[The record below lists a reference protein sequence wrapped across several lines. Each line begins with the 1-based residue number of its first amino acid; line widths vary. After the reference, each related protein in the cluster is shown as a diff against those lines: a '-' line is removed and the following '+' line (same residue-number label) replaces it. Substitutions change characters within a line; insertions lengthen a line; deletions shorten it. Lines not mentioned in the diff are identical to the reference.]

1 MATLHWQSPSTDTQ
15 DCPRCIGVTM
25 NLALLSLL
33 AFLPILV
40 IGVLLVGLRWPA
52 RNAMA
57 VGFVV
62 VVVVALGVW
71 RAEPLAIVASTIQGL
86 GIALDILYIVFGAL
100 LLLAT
105 LNASGA
111 MSAIRAGFTRV
122 TPDRRV
128 QAIIIAWTFGA
139 FIEGASGFGTPAAV
153 VAPLLLALGFPGMAA
168 VMAGLII
175 QSTPV
180 TFGALGTP
188 ILVGIRGGLAGTSAE
203 ERLVEA
209 GDSLDAFLV
218 EVTHNAALMHAIIGV
233 LIPLFIVARLT
244 KVFGEHRRFSDGLAV
259 WPFALFAG
267 LAFVGPYWLTAR
279 FLGPEFPSL
288 FGGLVGL
295 TLVVVAART
304 GFLQPAEPWDF
315 GPREGWDATWM
326 GDLEPDAAA
335 PRQVIG
341 TARAW
346 SPYVILAGVL
356 VITRI
361 PELGVQQVLQS
372 VNPTWLDILGYSGVS
387 ASFEFLYLPGFM
399 FLIAVVAS
407 YLIHGMSGTEIRTSW
422 ATAGRQIV
430 KAAPAMLI
438 AVPLVRI
445 FINSGTA
452 FSSGDLASMPLT
464 LAEGASV
471 AVGGAWPGVA
481 PLIGALGAFAAGS
494 NTISN
499 IMFAQF
505 QFATAEAI
513 GASPAVVVAA
523 QAVGGAA
530 GNMITVHNVVAAA
543 ATVGLIGREGDLL
556 RKTVIA
562 LGYYLLAAGTL
573 ALLLVAGLGANSG
586 TVMLGLLMAIG
597 AFVLMRARSER
608 RSTDSGSGTA

>member
-1 MATLHWQSPSTDTQ
+1 
-15 DCPRCIGVTM
+15 M
-25 NLALLSLL
+25 NLAVMSLL
-33 AFLPILV
+33 AFLPILT

-62 VVVVALGVW
+62 VVAVALGVW
-71 RAEPLAIVASTIQGL
+71 GVEPLAVVASTIQGL

-111 MSAIRAGFTRV
+111 MSSIRAGFTRV
-122 TPDRRV
+122 SPDRRV

-153 VAPLLLALGFPGMAA
+153 VAPLLLALGFPAMAA

-180 TFGALGTP
+180 TFGAVGTP
-188 ILVGIRGGLAGTSAE
+188 ILVGVRSGLADTAAE
-203 ERLVEA
+203 Q
-209 GDSLDAFLV
+209 SLIASGSSLPAFLT
-218 EVTHNAALMHAIIGV
+218 EVTHTAALIHALVGL
-233 LIPLFIVARLT
+233 LIPLFIVALLT
-244 KVFGEHRRFSDGLAV
+244 RFFGANRRFSEGLAV

-267 LAFVGPYWLTAR
+267 AAFTLPYWLTAR
-279 FLGPEFPSL
+279 LLGPEFPSL
-288 FGGLVGL
+288 LGGLIGL
-295 TLVVVAART
+295 AIVVAAARA
-304 GFLQPAEPWDF
+304 GFLQPEEPWDF
-315 GPREGWDATWM
+315 APRERWESSWM
-326 GDLEPDAAA
+326 GDLQPDDAA
-335 PRQVIG
+335 PRQTIG

-346 SPYVILAGVL
+346 SPYVILAVVL
-356 VITRI
+356 VLTRI
-361 PELGVQQVLQS
+361 PELGIQSALQS
-372 VNPTWLDILGYSGVS
+372 VNPTWRDILGYSGVN
-387 ASFEFLYLPGFM
+387 AGFQFLYLPGFM

-407 YLIHGMSGTEIRTSW
+407 YAIHRMSAQEIRASW
-422 ATAGRQIV
+422 AMAGRQIV

-452 FSSGDLASMPLT
+452 YSGGDLASMPLT
-464 LAEGASV
+464 LAEGAAA
-471 AVGGAWPGVA
+471 AVGGAWPAIA
-481 PLIGALGAFAAGS
+481 PVIGALGAFAAGS

-513 GASPAVVVAA
+513 GAAPAVVVSA

-530 GNMITVHNVVAAA
+530 GNMVTVHNVVAAA

-562 LGYYLLAAGTL
+562 LGYYLLAAGAL
-573 ALLLVAGLGANSG
+573 AALLVSGFGLTLG
-586 TVMLGLLMAIG
+586 TGLLVVLAGAAI
-597 AFVLMRARSER
+597 AVLLRARSER
-608 RSTDSGSGTA
+608 AVPVPSPVDPSR

>member
-1 MATLHWQSPSTDTQ
+1 
-15 DCPRCIGVTM
+15 M
-25 NLALLSLL
+25 NLAALSLL

-40 IGVLLVGLRWPA
+40 IGLLLVGLRWSA

-62 VVVVALGVW
+62 VVAVALGVW
-71 RAEPLAIVASTIQGL
+71 SVEPLSIVASTIQGL

-111 MSAIRAGFTRV
+111 MSSIRAGFTRV
-122 TPDRRV
+122 SPDRRV

-153 VAPLLLALGFPGMAA
+153 VAPLLLALGFPAMAA

-188 ILVGIRGGLAGTSAE
+188 ILVGVRGGLAGTSAE
-203 ERLVEA
+203 ESLIAA
-209 GDSLDAFLV
+209 GGSLDVFLV
-218 EVTHNAALMHAIIGV
+218 EVTHTAALLHASVGI
-233 LIPLFIVARLT
+233 LIPLFIAAMLT
-244 KVFGEHRRFSDGLAV
+244 KFFGADRRFSEGLAI
-259 WPFALFAG
+259 WPFAIFAG

-288 FGGLVGL
+288 LGGLVGMVI
-295 TLVVVAART
+295 VVTAARS
-304 GFLQPAEPWDF
+304 GFLQPKVAWDF
-315 GPREGWDATWM
+315 APRERWEPSWM
-326 GDLEPDAAA
+326 GDLEPDTSA
-335 PRQVIG
+335 PRQTIG

-356 VITRI
+356 VLTRI
-361 PELGVQQVLQS
+361 PDLGIQSALRS
-372 VNPTWLDILGYSGVS
+372 VNPTWRDILGYAGIN
-387 ASFEFLYLPGFM
+387 AGFEFLYLPGFM

-407 YLIHGMSGTEIRTSW
+407 YFIHGMQASEIRSSW
-422 ATAGRQIV
+422 RMAGQQIV
-430 KAAPAMLI
+430 KAAPALLI

-445 FINSGTA
+445 FINSGTT
-452 FSSGDLASMPLT
+452 FSSGDLASMPLI
-464 LAEGASV
+464 LAEGASA
-471 AVGGAWPGVA
+471 AVGGSWPAVA
-481 PLIGALGAFAAGS
+481 PIIGALGAFAAGS

-513 GASPAVVVAA
+513 GASPIVVVAA

-530 GNMITVHNVVAAA
+530 GNMVTVHNVVAAA

-562 LGYYLLAAGTL
+562 LGYYLLAAGAL
-573 ALLLVAGLGANSG
+573 AMLLVAGLGANIG
-586 TVMLGLLMAIG
+586 TVLLGVLLGLA
-597 AFVLMRARSER
+597 AWVLVAARRERADATSVQ
-608 RSTDSGSGTA
+608 G

>member
-1 MATLHWQSPSTDTQ
+1 
-15 DCPRCIGVTM
+15 M
-25 NLALLSLL
+25 NLAVLSLL

-40 IGVLLVGLRWPA
+40 IGLLLVGLRWSA

-62 VVVVALGVW
+62 VVAIALGVW
-71 RAEPLAIVASTIQGL
+71 GVEPLSIVASTVQGL

-105 LNASGA
+105 LDASGA
-111 MSAIRAGFTRV
+111 MSSIRAGFTRV
-122 TPDRRV
+122 SPDRRV

-153 VAPLLLALGFPGMAA
+153 VAPLLLALGFPAMAA

-188 ILVGIRGGLAGTSAE
+188 ILVGVRGGLAGTSAE
-203 ERLVEA
+203 ESLIAA
-209 GDSLDAFLV
+209 GGSLDAFLV
-218 EVTHNAALMHAIIGV
+218 EVTHTAALLHAAVGV
-233 LIPLFIVARLT
+233 LIPLFIAAMLT
-244 KVFGEHRRFSDGLAV
+244 KFFGANRRFSEGLAI
-259 WPFALFAG
+259 WPFAIFAG
-267 LAFVGPYWLTAR
+267 LALVGPYWLTAR

-288 FGGLVGL
+288 FGGLVGMAI
-295 TLVVVAART
+295 VVTAARS
-304 GFLQPAEPWDF
+304 GFLQPEEAWDF
-315 GPREGWDATWM
+315 APRERWEPSWM

-335 PRQVIG
+335 PRQTIG

-356 VITRI
+356 VLTRI
-361 PELGVQQVLQS
+361 PELGIQSVLRS
-372 VNPTWLDILGYSGVS
+372 VNPTWRDILGYAGIN
-387 ASFEFLYLPGFM
+387 AGFEFLYLPGFM

-407 YLIHGMSGTEIRTSW
+407 YVIHRMKASEIRSSW
-422 ATAGRQIV
+422 VMAGKQLVR
-430 KAAPAMLI
+430 AAPAMLI

-445 FINSGTA
+445 FINSGAA
-452 FSSGDLASMPLT
+452 FSGGDLASMPLT
-464 LAEGASV
+464 LAQGASA
-471 AVGGAWPGVA
+471 AVGGAWPAVA
-481 PLIGALGAFAAGS
+481 PIIGALGAFAAGS

-513 GASPAVVVAA
+513 GATPAVVVAA

-530 GNMITVHNVVAAA
+530 GNMVTVHNVVAAA

-556 RKTVIA
+556 RRTVIA
-562 LGYYLLAAGTL
+562 LGYYLLAAGAL
-573 ALLLVAGLGANSG
+573 AMLLVAGLGANMG
-586 TVMLGLLMAIG
+586 TVLLGVLLALG
-597 AFVLMRARSER
+597 AWVLVAARRERA
-608 RSTDSGSGTA
+608 DTASAQT

>member
-1 MATLHWQSPSTDTQ
+1 MTL
-15 DCPRCIGVTM
+15 

-40 IGVLLVGLRWPA
+40 VGLLLVGLRWTA
-52 RNAMA
+52 RDAMA

-62 VVVVALGVW
+62 VVAVALGAWGV
-71 RAEPLAIVASTIQGL
+71 EPRAIVASTIQGL

-111 MSAIRAGFTRV
+111 MSSIRAGFTRIS
-122 TPDRRV
+122 PDRRI

-139 FIEGASGFGTPAAV
+139 FIEGAAGFGTPAAV
-153 VAPLLLALGFPGMAA
+153 VAPLMLALGFPAMAA
-168 VMAGLII
+168 VMAGLVI

-188 ILVGIRGGLAGTSAE
+188 MLVGVRSGLAGTSAE
-203 ERLVEA
+203 EQLVAA
-209 GDSLDAFLV
+209 GSSLDAFIV
-218 EVTHNAALMHAIIGV
+218 EVTHISAFMHAVIGL
-233 LIPLFIVARLT
+233 LIPLFTVAMLT
-244 KVFGEHRRFSDGLAV
+244 KFFGERRRFSEGLEV

-267 LAFVGPYWLTAR
+267 FAFVVPFWLTAR

-295 TLVVVAART
+295 TLVVGAARV

-326 GDLEPDAAA
+326 GDLEPDDV
-335 PRQVIG
+335 PSRQGIG

-346 SPYVILAGVL
+346 SPYAVLSGVL

-361 PELGVQQVLQS
+361 PELGVQQLLQR
-372 VNPTWLDILGYSGVS
+372 VNPTWSDILGYSGVS
-387 ASFEFLYLPGFM
+387 AGFEFLYLPGFM

-407 YLIHGMSGTEIRTSW
+407 YLIHGMSLAEIRTSW
-422 ATAGRQIV
+422 GTAGRQIV

-445 FINSGTA
+445 FINSGA
-452 FSSGDLASMPLT
+452 DFGSGGLDSMPLT

-481 PLIGALGAFAAGS
+481 PMIGALGSFASGS
-494 NTISN
+494 NTVSN

-505 QFATAEAI
+505 QFAAAETV
-513 GASPAVVVAA
+513 GANPAVVVAA
-523 QAVGGAA
+523 LAVGGAA
-530 GNMITVHNVVAAA
+530 GSMVTVHNIVAAA
-543 ATVGLIGREGDLL
+543 ATVGLMGREGDLL
-556 RKTVIA
+556 RKTFIA
-562 LGYYLLAAGTL
+562 LGYYLLAAGAL
-573 ALLLVAGLGANSG
+573 ALLLVAGLGANTG
-586 TVMLGLLMAIG
+586 TALLGLLLALAAG
-597 AFVLMRARSER
+597 ALLRARSER
-608 RSTDSGSGTA
+608 RSSDAASGPT

>member
-1 MATLHWQSPSTDTQ
+1 
-15 DCPRCIGVTM
+15 M
-25 NLALLSLL
+25 NLAILSLL
-33 AFLPILV
+33 AFLPILT

-62 VVVVALGVW
+62 VVAVALLVW
-71 RAEPLAIVASTIQGL
+71 EVEPLAVVASSIQGL
-86 GIALDILYIVFGAL
+86 GIAFQILSIVFGAL

-111 MSAIRAGFTRV
+111 MSSIRAGFTRV
-122 TPDRRV
+122 SPDRRV

-153 VAPLLLALGFPGMAA
+153 VAPLLLALGFPAMAA

-180 TFGALGTP
+180 TFGAVGTP
-188 ILVGIRGGLAGTSAE
+188 ILVGVRSGLSGTAAE
-203 ERLVEA
+203 ERLIAA
-209 GDSLDAFLV
+209 GSSLPEFLV
-218 EVTHNAALMHAIIGV
+218 EVTRTAALVHAVVGL
-233 LIPLFIVARLT
+233 LIPLFIVAMMT
-244 KVFGEHRRFSDGLAV
+244 KSFGANRRFSEGLAI

-267 LAFVGPYWLTAR
+267 AAFTGPYWLTAR

-288 FGGLVGL
+288 LGGLIGL
-295 TLVVVAART
+295 VIVVSAART
-304 GFLQPAEPWDF
+304 GFLQPKENWDF
-315 GPREGWDATWM
+315 APRDRWEPLWM
-326 GDLEPDAAA
+326 GDLEPDDAK
-335 PRQVIG
+335 PRQTIG

-346 SPYVILAGVL
+346 SPYVVLAVVL
-356 VITRI
+356 VLTRI
-361 PELGVQQVLQS
+361 PELGIQSVLQS
-372 VNPTWLDILGYSGVS
+372 VNPTWNDILGYAGVS
-387 ASFEFLYLPGFM
+387 AGMQFLYLPGSM

-407 YLIHGMSGTEIRTSW
+407 YFIHGMSGAEIRSSW

-464 LAEGASV
+464 LAQGAAA
-471 AVGGAWPGVA
+471 AVGGAWPAVA
-481 PLIGALGAFAAGS
+481 PVIGALGAFAAGS

-513 GASPAVVVAA
+513 GASPAVVVAV

-530 GNMITVHNVVAAA
+530 GNMVTVHNVVAAA

-556 RKTVIA
+556 RKTFIA
-562 LGYYLLAAGTL
+562 LTYYLLAAGAL
-573 ALLLVAGLGANSG
+573 AMLLIAGLGANLG
-586 TVMLGLLMAIG
+586 TLLLGVLVALGAWLLVA
-597 AFVLMRARSER
+597 ARRER
-608 RSTDSGSGTA
+608 RRGAAVMR

>member
-1 MATLHWQSPSTDTQ
+1 
-15 DCPRCIGVTM
+15 M
-25 NLALLSLL
+25 NLAALSLL

-40 IGVLLVGLRWPA
+40 IGLLLVGLRWSA

-62 VVVVALGVW
+62 VVAVALGVW
-71 RAEPLAIVASTIQGL
+71 SVEPLSIVASTIQGL

-111 MSAIRAGFTRV
+111 MSSIRAGFTRV
-122 TPDRRV
+122 SPDRRV

-153 VAPLLLALGFPGMAA
+153 VAPLLLALGFPAMAA

-188 ILVGIRGGLAGTSAE
+188 ILVGVRGGLAGTSAE
-203 ERLVEA
+203 ESLIAA
-209 GDSLDAFLV
+209 GGSLDVFLV
-218 EVTHNAALMHAIIGV
+218 EVTHTAALLHASVGI
-233 LIPLFIVARLT
+233 LIPLFIAAMLT
-244 KVFGEHRRFSDGLAV
+244 KFFGADRRFSEGLAI
-259 WPFALFAG
+259 WPFAIFAG
-267 LAFVGPYWLTAR
+267 LVFVGPYWLTAR

-288 FGGLVGL
+288 LGGLVGMVI
-295 TLVVVAART
+295 VVTAARS
-304 GFLQPAEPWDF
+304 GFLQPKVAWDF
-315 GPREGWDATWM
+315 APRERWEPSWM
-326 GDLEPDAAA
+326 GDLEPDTSA
-335 PRQVIG
+335 PRQTIG

-356 VITRI
+356 VLTRI
-361 PELGVQQVLQS
+361 PDLGIQSALRS
-372 VNPTWLDILGYSGVS
+372 VNPTWRDILGYAGIN
-387 ASFEFLYLPGFM
+387 AGFEFLYLPGFM
-399 FLIAVVAS
+399 FLIAVVTS
-407 YLIHGMSGTEIRTSW
+407 YFIHGMQASEIRSSW
-422 ATAGRQIV
+422 KMAGQQIV
-430 KAAPAMLI
+430 KAAPALLI

-445 FINSGTA
+445 FINSGTT
-452 FSSGDLASMPLT
+452 FSSGDLASMPLI
-464 LAEGASV
+464 LAEGASA
-471 AVGGAWPGVA
+471 AVGGSWPAVA
-481 PLIGALGAFAAGS
+481 PIIGALGAFAAGS

-513 GASPAVVVAA
+513 GASPIVVVAA

-530 GNMITVHNVVAAA
+530 GNMVTVHNVVAAA

-562 LGYYLLAAGTL
+562 LGYYLLAAGAL
-573 ALLLVAGLGANSG
+573 AMLLVAGLGANIG
-586 TVMLGLLMAIG
+586 TVLLGVLLGLA
-597 AFVLMRARSER
+597 AWVLVAARRERADATSVQ
-608 RSTDSGSGTA
+608 G

>member
-1 MATLHWQSPSTDTQ
+1 
-15 DCPRCIGVTM
+15 M

-40 IGVLLVGLRWPA
+40 IGLLLVGLRWPA
-52 RNAMA
+52 RDAMA
-57 VGFVV
+57 VGFAVV
-62 VVVVALGVW
+62 VAVALGVW
-71 RAEPLAIVASTIQGL
+71 GVEPRSIVASTIQGL

-111 MSAIRAGFTRV
+111 MSSIRAGFTRV
-122 TPDRRV
+122 SPDRRI

-153 VAPLLLALGFPGMAA
+153 VAPLLLALGFPAMAA

-188 ILVGIRGGLAGTSAE
+188 ILVGVRGGLAGTSAE
-203 ERLVEA
+203 ESLIAA
-209 GDSLDAFLV
+209 GGSLDAFLV
-218 EVTHNAALMHAIIGV
+218 EVTHTAALMHATIGV
-233 LIPLFIVARLT
+233 LIPLFIVAMLT
-244 KVFGEHRRFSDGLAV
+244 KFFGANRRFSEGLAV
-259 WPFALFAG
+259 WPFAILAG

-288 FGGLVGL
+288 FGGLVGMAI
-295 TLVVVAART
+295 VVTAARS
-304 GFLQPAEPWDF
+304 GFLQPKEPWDF
-315 GPREGWDATWM
+315 APRDRWEPSWT

-335 PRQVIG
+335 PRQTIG
-341 TARAW
+341 TVRAW
-346 SPYVILAGVL
+346 SPYMILAGVL
-356 VITRI
+356 VLTRI
-361 PELGVQQVLQS
+361 PELGVQSVLRS
-372 VNPTWLDILGYSGVS
+372 VNPMWTDILGYQGVS
-387 ASFEFLYLPGFM
+387 AGFEFLYLPGFM

-407 YLIHGMSGTEIRTSW
+407 YFIHGMRASEIRSSW
-422 ATAGRQIV
+422 GTAGRQIV

-445 FINSGTA
+445 FINTGTA
-452 FSSGDLASMPLT
+452 FTGGDLASMPLT
-464 LAEGASV
+464 LAEGASA
-471 AVGGAWPGVA
+471 AVGGAWPSVA
-481 PLIGALGAFAAGS
+481 PVIGALGAFAAGS

-513 GASPAVVVAA
+513 GAAPAIVVAA

-530 GNMITVHNVVAAA
+530 GNMVTVHNVVAAA

-562 LGYYLLAAGTL
+562 LGYYLLAAGSL
-573 ALLLVAGLGANSG
+573 AMLLVAGLGANIG
-586 TVMLGLLMAIG
+586 TVLLGLLLVLG
-597 AFVLMRARSER
+597 AWAVLAARRER
-608 RSTDSGSGTA
+608 VG

>member
-1 MATLHWQSPSTDTQ
+1 
-15 DCPRCIGVTM
+15 M

-40 IGVLLVGLRWPA
+40 IGLLLVGLRWPA

-57 VGFVV
+57 VGFAVV
-62 VVVVALGVW
+62 VAVALGVW
-71 RAEPLAIVASTIQGL
+71 GVEPRSIVASTIQGL

-111 MSAIRAGFTRV
+111 MSSIRAGFTRV
-122 TPDRRV
+122 SPDRRI

-153 VAPLLLALGFPGMAA
+153 VAPLLLALGFPAMAA

-188 ILVGIRGGLAGTSAE
+188 ILVGVRGGLAGTSAE
-203 ERLVEA
+203 ERLIA
-209 GDSLDAFLV
+209 TGSSLDAFLV
-218 EVTHNAALMHAIIGV
+218 EVTHTAALLHATVGV
-233 LIPLFIVARLT
+233 LIPLFIVAMLT
-244 KVFGEHRRFSDGLAV
+244 RFFGANRRFSEGLAV
-259 WPFALFAG
+259 WPFAILAG

-288 FGGLVGL
+288 FGGLVGMAI
-295 TLVVVAART
+295 VVTAARS
-304 GFLQPAEPWDF
+304 GFLQPKEPWDF
-315 GPREGWDATWM
+315 APRDRWEPSWM
-326 GDLEPDAAA
+326 GDLDPDAAA
-335 PRQVIG
+335 PRQTIG
-341 TARAW
+341 TVRAW

-356 VITRI
+356 VLTRI
-361 PELGVQQVLQS
+361 PELGVQSVLRS
-372 VNPTWLDILGYSGVS
+372 VNPTWTDILGYPGVS
-387 ASFEFLYLPGFM
+387 AGFEFLYLPGFM

-407 YLIHGMSGTEIRTSW
+407 YVIHGMRASEIRSSW
-422 ATAGRQIV
+422 GTAGRQIV

-452 FSSGDLASMPLT
+452 FSGGDLASMPLT

-471 AVGGAWPGVA
+471 AVGGAWPAVA
-481 PLIGALGAFAAGS
+481 PVIGALGAFAAGS

-513 GASPAVVVAA
+513 GATPAVIVAA

-530 GNMITVHNVVAAA
+530 GNMVTVHNVVAAA

-562 LGYYLLAAGTL
+562 LGYYLLAAGAL
-573 ALLLVAGLGANSG
+573 AMLLVAGLGANIG
-586 TVMLGLLMAIG
+586 TVLLGLLL
-597 AFVLMRARSER
+597 VLGVWVVVAARRER
-608 RSTDSGSGTA
+608 VG

>member
-1 MATLHWQSPSTDTQ
+1 
-15 DCPRCIGVTM
+15 M
-25 NLALLSLL
+25 NLATLSLF
-33 AFLPILV
+33 ASLPIV
-40 IGVLLVGLRWPA
+40 AIGTLLVGLRWSA

-62 VVVVALGVW
+62 VVAVALGVW
-71 RAEPLAIVASTIQGL
+71 GVEPLAIVASAIQGL

-105 LNASGA
+105 LDASGA
-111 MSAIRAGFTRV
+111 MAAIRAGFTRV
-122 TPDRRV
+122 SPDRRV
-128 QAIIIAWTFGA
+128 QAIIIAWMFGA
-139 FIEGASGFGTPAAV
+139 FMEGASGFGTPAAV
-153 VAPLLLALGFPGMAA
+153 VAPLLLALGFPAMAA
-168 VMAGLII
+168 VMAGLVI

-188 ILVGIRGGLAGTSAE
+188 ILVGVRGGLAGTSAE
-203 ERLVEA
+203 ERIVAA
-209 GDSLDAFLV
+209 GGSLDSFLV
-218 EVTHNAALMHAIIGV
+218 EVTHTAALLHAAVGL
-233 LIPLFIVARLT
+233 LIPLFIVAMLT
-244 KVFGEHRRFSDGLAV
+244 RFFGERRRFTEGLEV

-267 LAFVGPYWLTAR
+267 LAFVGPYWVTAR

-288 FGGLVGL
+288 IGGLIGL
-295 TLVVVAART
+295 TIVVSAARMS
-304 GFLQPAEPWDF
+304 FLQPAEPWDF
-315 GPREGWDATWM
+315 GPRDGWDATWM

-356 VITRI
+356 VITRV
-361 PELGVQQVLQS
+361 PELGVQAVLRA
-372 VNPTWLDILGYSGVS
+372 VNPTWHDILGYAGVS
-387 ASFEFLYLPGFM
+387 AGFEFLYLPGFV

-407 YLIHGMSGTEIRTSW
+407 YLIHGMSGSEIRTSW

-430 KAAPAMLI
+430 RAAPAMLI

-452 FSSGDLASMPLT
+452 FSGGDLASMPLT
-464 LAEGASV
+464 LAQGASV
-471 AVGGAWPGVA
+471 AVGGAWPAVA
-481 PLIGALGAFAAGS
+481 PLFGALGAFAAGS

-505 QFATAEAI
+505 QFVTAEAI

-530 GNMITVHNVVAAA
+530 GNMVTVHNVVAAA
-543 ATVGLIGREGDLL
+543 ATVGLIGREGEVL
-556 RKTVIA
+556 RRLVIA

-573 ALLLVAGLGANSG
+573 TILLVSGLGANVG
-586 TVMLGLLMAIG
+586 TGMLGLLLAIG
-597 AFVLMRARSER
+597 ALVLVRARRER
-608 RSTDSGSGTA
+608 ASAGASSGEA